1 MSLPVTPH
9 WHFKL
14 TLFFNI
20 NSEYIIPRHLL
31 IDLKKKYK
39 ALDGAEAALGISV
52 ETYIDGSPNLP
63 SEPSLSTD
71 DLNLSPQTGQQGAN
85 YRYSENLTMPKAIY
99 KMYSVLL
106 LVGPGRLNQ
115 LQ

>member
-1 MSLPVTPH
+1 MCICGNQYLMSLPVTPH

-63 SEPSLSTD
+63 SEPSPSTD
-71 DLNLSPQTGQQGAN
+71 DLNLSPALA
-85 YRYSENLTMPKAIY
+85 RKLSFL
-99 KMYSVLL
+99 VLL
-106 LVGPGRLNQ
+106 SCL
-115 LQ
+115 